1 MEVKKKGLKKTRIGT
16 VVSDKMNK
24 TIMVSVER
32 TVKHPAY
39 GKYIK
44 KRVKYMAHD
53 EKGECKEG
61 YKVKIVET
69 RPVSKLKR
77 WRVSQIL
84 EKA

>member
-16 VVSDKMNK
+16 VVSDRMNK

-44 KRVKYMAHD
+44 KRV
-53 EKGECKEG
+53 
-61 YKVKIVET
+61 I
-69 RPVSKLKR
+69 RLR
-77 WRVSQIL
+77 L
-84 EKA
+84 